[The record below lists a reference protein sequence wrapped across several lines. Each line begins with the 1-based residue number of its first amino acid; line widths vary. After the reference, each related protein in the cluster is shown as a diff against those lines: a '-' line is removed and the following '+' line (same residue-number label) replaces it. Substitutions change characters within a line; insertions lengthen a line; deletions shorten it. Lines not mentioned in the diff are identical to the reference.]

1 MNIIEA
7 IKQRKSIRQF
17 TKQEVRDEDLEEI
30 IELARIAPSSVNGQQ
45 ISLIYTKDR
54 DIIEKIAHLSGGQ
67 AQISDCS
74 VFVSIIGDFYRDRVY
89 LESVGEKLTDDVQ
102 RLKDVI
108 ATDAG
113 IMAMVLN
120 YAAMEKGYGC
130 TIIGGV
136 KQATEEISEIL
147 GLPKD
152 TYIALGLTIGV
163 PTAEAKAGTMKPRIE
178 KKAFAMQ
185 DRYNKE
191 VQTMAVKEYEK
202 ELDNWFKSINVNQPL
217 YGEVIKRFYSK

>member
-1 MNIIEA
+1 MNIVEA

-30 IELARIAPSSVNGQQ
+30 IELARRAPSSVNGQQ

-178 KKAFAMQ
+178 KKSFCNA
-185 DRYNKE
+185 R
-191 VQTMAVKEYEK
+191 
-202 ELDNWFKSINVNQPL
+202 
-217 YGEVIKRFYSK
+217 

>member
-1 MNIIEA
+1 MIFN
-7 IKQRKSIRQF
+7 
-17 TKQEVRDEDLEEI
+17 
-30 IELARIAPSSVNGQQ
+30 
-45 ISLIYTKDR
+45 
-54 DIIEKIAHLSGGQ
+54 
-67 AQISDCS
+67 
-74 VFVSIIGDFYRDRVY
+74 RVY

-102 RLKDVI
+102 RLRDVI

-136 KQATEEISEIL
+136 KQATEEIAEIL

-163 PTAEAKAGTMKPRIE
+163 PTSEAKAGTMKPRIA

>member
-1 MNIIEA
+1 M
-7 IKQRKSIRQF
+7 QRWKR
-17 TKQEVRDEDLEEI
+17 
-30 IELARIAPSSVNGQQ
+30 A
-45 ISLIYTKDR
+45 
-54 DIIEKIAHLSGGQ
+54 
-67 AQISDCS
+67 
-74 VFVSIIGDFYRDRVY
+74 
-89 LESVGEKLTDDVQ
+89 
-102 RLKDVI
+102 
-108 ATDAG
+108 
-113 IMAMVLN
+113 
-120 YAAMEKGYGC
+120 GYGC

>member
-30 IELARIAPSSVNGQQ
+30 IELARRAPSSVNGQQ

-89 LESVGEKLTDDVQ
+89 LESVGD
-102 RLKDVI
+102 
-108 ATDAG
+108 
-113 IMAMVLN
+113 
-120 YAAMEKGYGC
+120 
-130 TIIGGV
+130 
-136 KQATEEISEIL
+136 
-147 GLPKD
+147 
-152 TYIALGLTIGV
+152 
-163 PTAEAKAGTMKPRIE
+163 
-178 KKAFAMQ
+178 
-185 DRYNKE
+185 
-191 VQTMAVKEYEK
+191 
-202 ELDNWFKSINVNQPL
+202 
-217 YGEVIKRFYSK
+217 